1 MDIDPASA
9 RGDRSIRAEGAT
21 FTEALADLLA
31 EVAKRASGGSAPSDR
46 SIRWQ
51 CEAATE
57 AGLVAAA
64 IESIAAV
71 TEDHGATIAGIE
83 LDGVRP
89 IETGFRCWG
98 TLATGASDT
107 QAQPIGIADRPRV
120 EHRDGAWHI
129 ALTVRLG

>member
-9 RGDRSIRAEGAT
+9 HGDRSIRAEGAT

-51 CEAATE
+51 CEAVTE

-71 TEDHGATIAGIE
+71 AEDHGATIAGIE
-83 LDGVRP
+83 LDSVRP

-98 TLATGASDT
+98 TLATG
-107 QAQPIGIADRPRV
+107 
-120 EHRDGAWHI
+120 
-129 ALTVRLG
+129 

>member
-1 MDIDPASA
+1 MDDDPTGA

-21 FTEALADLLA
+21 FAVALADLLA

-51 CEAATE
+51 CEAESE

-71 TEDHGATIAGIE
+71 AEDHGAAVADIE

-89 IETGFRCWG
+89 IENGLRAWG
-98 TLATGASDT
+98 TVTAGALD
-107 QAQPIGIADRPRV
+107 ARIRPLRIASGPDV
-120 EHRDGAWHI
+120 ERTEDACQI
-129 ALTVRLG
+129 TVAVEQG